1 LNIIY
6 IIIIIKIKIKK
17 TINLY
22 VNQLNIDL
30 YNFSLDDIDKYFQN
44 ENEK

>member
-30 YNFSLDDIDKYFQN
+30 YNFTLDDIDKYFQN